1 MYMYVVSMTTHTTGS
16 CEAGDNYANQLK
28 DVLMHSCP
36 KKVAGFFAEPI
47 QVKSLLPFILLEC
60 AIIRVLVE
68 LCSIL
73 RTFFLKQLS

>member
-1 MYMYVVSMTTHTTGS
+1 MSMYVISMTTHHSTGS

-47 QVKSLLPFILLEC
+47 QVKSLLPFTVMRMC
-60 AIIRVLVE
+60 YN
-68 LCSIL
+68 
-73 RTFFLKQLS
+73 

>member
-47 QVKSLLPFILLEC
+47 QVKSLLPFTL
-60 AIIRVLVE
+60 
-68 LCSIL
+68 
-73 RTFFLKQLS
+73 